1 MLCNRLSRPVGRKL
15 WGIVLAAAL
24 TVAGTVSVNAADEV
38 RVSGLTWPGYG
49 FWYIVQEKNLAPDLN
64 ITYQAIEDPFESF
77 AMASSGQLD
86 IVYSTIEFAP
96 IAASEGFPIKLV
108 AYGNL
113 SHGTDKI
120 IVGPGIE
127 TAEDLRGQKVAVL
140 EGGLAQLYM
149 AMWLEA
155 NGVPYDQVEYVNL
168 IMDDAATAM
177 IGGDVKAAEFWEPF
191 GANTLASVEGSRIV
205 ATSADEQWEKNAL
218 IADALFMSDAFIT
231 ERREVALKAMAA
243 LYDAIQWWKDNPTEG
258 NEIIARGMQM
268 SVADV
273 ELVLGKDGTCLDGGL
288 CPYTFLET
296 ARFCGSA
303 PGEPP
308 FGQTNGQMAEH
319 FKMTNEW
326 WIKFGLM
333 TETFEPEAGVD
344 CTLLTDLYNSGYGQ

>member
-1 MLCNRLSRPVGRKL
+1 MLQNFWRRSVGRTL
-15 WGIVLAAAL
+15 VGMALAAVLAVGAGAGAQAA
-24 TVAGTVSVNAADEV
+24 EQV

-49 FWYIVQEKNLAPDLN
+49 FWFIVQEKNLAPDLE

-77 AMASSGQLD
+77 ALASSGQLD

-127 TAEDLRGQKVAVL
+127 SAEDLRGQKVAVL

-155 NGVPYDQVEYVNL
+155 NGVPYDEVEYVNL
-168 IMDDAATAM
+168 IMDDAASAM

-191 GANTLASVEGSRIV
+191 GANTLAAVEGSRI
-205 ATSADEQWEKNAL
+205 AASTTDEQWEKNAL
-218 IADALFMSDAFIT
+218 IADALFMSDAFIN
-231 ERREVALKAMAA
+231 ERRDVALKAMKA
-243 LYDAIQWWKDNPTEG
+243 LYDAIQWWKDNPEEG

-268 SVADV
+268 AVEDV
-273 ELVLGKDGTCLDGGL
+273 ELVIGKDGTCLDGGL
-288 CPYTFLET
+288 CPYTFIET

-308 FGQTNGQMAEH
+308 FGQKNGQMADH
-319 FKMTNEW
+319 FRMTNEW

-344 CTLLTDLYNSGYGQ
+344 CSLLADLYEQGYGQ